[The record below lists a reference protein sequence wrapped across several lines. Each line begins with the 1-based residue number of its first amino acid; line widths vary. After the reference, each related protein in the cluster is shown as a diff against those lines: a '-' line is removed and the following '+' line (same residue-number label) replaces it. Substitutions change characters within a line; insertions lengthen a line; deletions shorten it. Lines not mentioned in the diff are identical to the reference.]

1 VAAKDQGQ
9 TASQVP
15 ISQHPVFPAIVAL
28 WFAALLGIGS
38 LVLPVALF
46 EALAVATGLAAAV
59 PAAAP
64 PLGVTARI
72 LIALVF
78 AALGVVAGLYIAR
91 KVVAAQGTTR
101 PAARRRA
108 QPASTRRDEAAKR
121 PISAREELGVE
132 SFDEPIE
139 DPRPAPAPT
148 PAPGRR
154 RALAVTDESG
164 PSELLDRA
172 DLPGAEEP
180 VALAPELATPV
191 DDVPAEEA
199 PDALDLAVFA
209 DQDAAQPAADMMPAP
224 EPEPAEALEADPQPA
239 AEVPGPF
246 AAMPSEQ
253 PAEGARPFDAPRAA
267 PPAFHADPVADAEI
281 DAAEADD
288 ADEADRPNLAEPA
301 DQPFA
306 GLPSAAFAS
315 AGDDPAVIEEIAA
328 AEDPEA
334 NETAPE
340 DALAELSIAELV
352 DRFAQSLQRAARREQ
367 EAAAAARAPADAP
380 AESPSRYV
388 PDLGVAAEE
397 APRFEPATA
406 PATRVAFA
414 ADTTTDDPAV
424 EAAPVAAEEAPAPV
438 AAAEEA
444 SSPES
449 AREEDAE
456 EEALAEPQAFAAP
469 PSVPAALRPLAFDP
483 EAHDGDEGDAA
494 EDEEADLALTLP
506 LSRQARAFDR
516 PAPGPE
522 AAAPVAG
529 DDPLDGEEGEGEAGF
544 AGIDAI
550 AAEDG
555 CGSLL
560 DIRRG
565 PREREFVRIEDAED
579 NDLPEPVVVFPG
591 QEDRRATPAADGP
604 AREAGAPPAP
614 PQRRPFDA
622 PAGDA
627 EGAGTARREPLD
639 EAQAERAL
647 REALQKL
654 QRLSGAA

>member
-1 VAAKDQGQ
+1 MWSRNRFQ
-9 TASQVP
+9 ASP
-15 ISQHPVFPAIVAL
+15 EIDRAGPPPRISQ
-28 WFAALLGIGS
+28 
-38 LVLPVALF
+38 
-46 EALAVATGLAAAV
+46 
-59 PAAAP
+59 
-64 PLGVTARI
+64 
-72 LIALVF
+72 
-78 AALGVVAGLYIAR
+78 
-91 KVVAAQGTTR
+91 
-101 PAARRRA
+101 
-108 QPASTRRDEAAKR
+108 
-121 PISAREELGVE
+121 
-132 SFDEPIE
+132 
-139 DPRPAPAPT
+139 
-148 PAPGRR
+148 
-154 RALAVTDESG
+154 
-164 PSELLDRA
+164 
-172 DLPGAEEP
+172 
-180 VALAPELATPV
+180 
-191 DDVPAEEA
+191 
-199 PDALDLAVFA
+199 
-209 DQDAAQPAADMMPAP
+209 
-224 EPEPAEALEADPQPA
+224 
-239 AEVPGPF
+239 
-246 AAMPSEQ
+246 
-253 PAEGARPFDAPRAA
+253 
-267 PPAFHADPVADAEI
+267 
-281 DAAEADD
+281 
-288 ADEADRPNLAEPA
+288 
-301 DQPFA
+301 
-306 GLPSAAFAS
+306 
-315 AGDDPAVIEEIAA
+315 
-328 AEDPEA
+328 
-334 NETAPE
+334 
-340 DALAELSIAELV
+340 
-352 DRFAQSLQRAARREQ
+352 
-367 EAAAAARAPADAP
+367 
-380 AESPSRYV
+380 
-388 PDLGVAAEE
+388 
-397 APRFEPATA
+397 
-406 PATRVAFA
+406 
-414 ADTTTDDPAV
+414 
-424 EAAPVAAEEAPAPV
+424 AAPVAAEEAPAPV

-639 EAQAERAL
+639 RLLDGPAVREVAAL
-647 REALQKL
+647 RDEILHRRGGQQHG
-654 QRLSGAA
+654 QRKTRCRGFASARAVCLFAVRRAGRWSSPS